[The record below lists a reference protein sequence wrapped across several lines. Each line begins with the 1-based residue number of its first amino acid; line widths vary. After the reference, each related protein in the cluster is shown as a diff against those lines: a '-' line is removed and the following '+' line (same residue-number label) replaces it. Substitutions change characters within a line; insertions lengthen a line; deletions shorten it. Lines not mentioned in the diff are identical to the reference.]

1 MTIEPRM
8 HVFTF
13 VCLKQNEV
21 STAVDVQVLP
31 TEAYRA
37 HARSLLAE
45 HASAEA
51 VEVWRDNEAID
62 RIERGEG
69 RRG

>member
-1 MTIEPRM
+1 M
-8 HVFTF
+8 HVFIF

-21 STAVDVQVLP
+21 STVVDMQVLP

-45 HASAEA
+45 HASTEA

-62 RIERGEG
+62 RIERGQG
-69 RRG
+69 QGG